1 MQPAVPAVAAVH
13 EAAGSC
19 VPFAPSRMPCAY
31 ASRTRIRSST
41 VKHILHR
48 PDVHAAKSVM
58 VMADV
63 ALVVAGARILA
74 DLGVVHAC
82 RVG

>member
-1 MQPAVPAVAAVH
+1 M
-13 EAAGSC
+13 
-19 VPFAPSRMPCAY
+19 PFAPSRMPCAY
-31 ASRTRIRSST
+31 ASRIRIRSST